1 MDILITATF
10 LFKGGRFCI
19 RTSRRVSS

>member
-10 LFKGGRFCI
+10 LFKGGRFFI
-19 RTSRRVSS
+19 KTSRVSS